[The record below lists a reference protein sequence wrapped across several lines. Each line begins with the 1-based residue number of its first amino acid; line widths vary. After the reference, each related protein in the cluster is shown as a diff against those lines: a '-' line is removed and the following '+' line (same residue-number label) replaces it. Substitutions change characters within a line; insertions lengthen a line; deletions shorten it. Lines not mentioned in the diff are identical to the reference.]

1 MGKVIFS
8 PQAIERLEEIVRYV
22 AEDNRDAAVRLG
34 MRLIERAEFLAEF
47 PELGRPFSK
56 RAGVRRLT
64 VRPYVIYYRWK
75 SEQRV
80 VEILDFW
87 HGARRDPEFPQS

>member
-47 PELGRPFSK
+47 P
-56 RAGVRRLT
+56 
-64 VRPYVIYYRWK
+64 
-75 SEQRV
+75 
-80 VEILDFW
+80 
-87 HGARRDPEFPQS
+87 QS